1 MAKILLV
8 DFSEA
13 DRNQL
18 LALKYDV
25 EARSTGWATGQEEP
39 LEIPGRSEIVFYQ
52 TGHGSGAGR
61 ADLHAGLHE
70 TLIEKVREG
79 VRVVCFVG
87 GGEAPQLTN
96 IVGPLAGLTIKD
108 GGRGDAVV
116 FNPRA
121 LFHVPFER
129 FKPSIAKAF
138 RLFDEIPGEGVWEKD
153 TPANGRIE
161 LLAKT
166 GDGAPAAALVR
177 RGKGAILLLPSF
189 GPKNVEVVD
198 HILKD
203 KLFFGG
209 DGTGESAPDWTE
221 SEEYVFPELKAL
233 VIRRDEERKRF
244 EEVLADYDRQI
255 KEMKAGGQEE
265 FFALLK
271 GEGAGLKRAVI
282 AAFRYLGWGRV
293 VDVDEYWKKV
303 IRNKEEDAWLLEPG
317 DMPVEAAIRK
327 GELVLV
333 LVRAGKNWSTDDEC
347 LLLQK
352 YKGRRMQEFDNTRMK
367 AVLLGNYFSAV
378 DPRER
383 GNPFSAGQ
391 IEETQKDGNGLLTTY
406 ELFRAIKAEKENRI
420 SKDAI
425 REQIRQKT
433 GLITFDI

>member
-1 MAKILLV
+1 MAKMVLV
-8 DFSEA
+8 DFPDA
-13 DRNQL
+13 DRDQL
-18 LALKYDV
+18 LARKYDV
-25 EARSTGWATGQEEP
+25 EALSTGWATGRDEA
-39 LEIPGRSEIVFYQ
+39 LEIPAGSEIAFYR
-52 TGHGSGAGR
+52 TGIGTSTGR
-61 ADLHAGLHE
+61 ADFHAGLHE
-70 TLIEKVREG
+70 TVVGRVRDG
-79 VRVVCFVG
+79 LKIVCFVG
-87 GGEAPQLTN
+87 GGETPQLTN
-96 IVGPLAGLTIKD
+96 VIGPIPGLTLAD
-108 GGRGDAVV
+108 GGRGDTVV

-129 FKPSIAKAF
+129 FKSGIARVFK
-138 RLFDEIPGEGVWEKD
+138 LFEEVPAEGVWEKN

-166 GDGAPAAALVR
+166 GDGAAAAALVR
-177 RGKGAILLLPSF
+177 KGQGAILILPSF

-198 HILKD
+198 AIMKD
-203 KLFFGG
+203 KLFLGG
-209 DGTGESAPDWTE
+209 AGTEEPAPDWSE
-221 SEEYVFPELKAL
+221 SEDYAFPELKAL
-233 VIRRDEERKRF
+233 VVRREEEKKRF

-255 KEMKAGGQEE
+255 REMKAGGHEE
-265 FFALLK
+265 FLKLLT
-271 GEGAGLKRAVI
+271 GEGAGLKKAVI

-303 IRNKEEDAWLLEPG
+303 IRSKEEDAWLLEPG
-317 DMPVEAAIRK
+317 DTPVEAAIRK
-327 GELVLV
+327 GEMVLV

-352 YKGRRMQEFDNTRMK
+352 FKGRRMQEFDNTRMK
-367 AVLLGNYFSAV
+367 SVLVGNYFSAV
-378 DPRER
+378 DPKTR

-391 IEETQKDGNGLLTTY
+391 IEEAQKDGNGLIATY